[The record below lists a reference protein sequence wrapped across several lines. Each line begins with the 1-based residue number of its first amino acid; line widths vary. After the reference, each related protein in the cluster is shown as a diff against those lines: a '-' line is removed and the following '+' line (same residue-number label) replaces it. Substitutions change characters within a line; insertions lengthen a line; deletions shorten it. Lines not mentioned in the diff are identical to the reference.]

1 MNERTRNIIVG
12 LTVLGA
18 FVVLGILVVMF
29 AKLPGALRGGREVD
43 ILLDGTGGVKAG
55 HDVHLYGIRVGYI
68 SDVGFSAVDDP
79 DFRIKMT
86 ARVDSD
92 VVLPPDTICLIS
104 RPMLG
109 NAWVEL
115 VPNQSDFYKR
125 TGRPQEGV
133 LYGQVRAGGPFA
145 EIRSILQ
152 NVLVATEDLIE
163 MIGPI
168 DAADVPVDEAGLR
181 GAVIRLNR
189 TLEEYHLLAGEV
201 RQTNEDLRGHLN
213 NLAPKLVHSADE
225 IALLLSGLQ
234 RLVARVERGEGTA
247 GRLMTDERLYIELVD
262 TVEQITALMEEMKL
276 LVRQWREE
284 GVGVRLE

>member
-1 MNERTRNIIVG
+1 
-12 LTVLGA
+12 
-18 FVVLGILVVMF
+18 
-29 AKLPGALRGGREVD
+29 
-43 ILLDGTGGVKAG
+43 
-55 HDVHLYGIRVGYI
+55 
-68 SDVGFSAVDDP
+68 
-79 DFRIKMT
+79 MT